1 MKNSKKNFV
10 AIFAVAMIALIS
22 IAYSNERPN
31 REQFDDLR
39 DQIKEYADQNIIP
52 KLTEWKAQFDAKLSS
67 EDLSKLN
74 SLRAQAEEHRQN
86 TKSQIR
92 QHLQDGSGE
101 GRNRQ
106 DRRKDR
112 QQNREVMENIFDQLE
127 PIAEKYE
134 KDIDAIAEK
143 AEPFRDKWQEDI
155 RNIHDTWMEQH
166 EDELKQ
172 GKGRRGGRGMR
183 GMGGGF
189 MGMGLCPEGDNYRFL
204 LWDGSQE
211 GFENDNSFGAG
222 FKSESGKYDRGSR
235 NHPNPFSDN
244 TTISF
249 YLPKDENVQL
259 YVFDSDGKLVQTLCN
274 EELSAGEHSFEFK
287 PQDNASG
294 TFFYNLKSE
303 SLNKTGKMILSK

>member
-1 MKNSKKNFV
+1 MKSSKKYFVAFLAV
-10 AIFAVAMIALIS
+10 AIFAIFS
-22 IAYSNERPN
+22 IAYSYEKTG
-31 REQFDDLR
+31 REQFDELR

-52 KLTEWKAQFDAKLSS
+52 KLTEWKAEFDAKLSND
-67 EDLSKLN
+67 DLTKLN
-74 SLRAQAEEHRQN
+74 SLRAQAAEHRQN

-155 RNIHDTWMEQH
+155 RNIHDAWMDQH
-166 EDELKQ
+166 QNDLNNS
-172 GKGRRGGRGMR
+172 KGRRDGHGMR
-183 GMGGGF
+183 GMGAGF
-189 MGMGLCPEGDNYRFL
+189 MGMGLCPDGDNYRFL

-211 GFENDNSFGAG
+211 GFDNDNSYGAG
-222 FKSESGKYDRGSR
+222 FKSESGKYERGSR

-249 YLPKDENVQL
+249 YLPKDEKVQL

-274 EELSAGEHSFEFK
+274 EELAAGEHSFEFK
-287 PQDNASG
+287 PKNNASG

-303 SLNKTGKMILSK
+303 TLNKTGKMILSK